1 MKNLAVRQ
9 ARNIFFRLKTKKRKK
24 KKNREKLNREA
35 KRLMIERL
43 SNYIHYWEER
53 HHREGK

>member
-9 ARNIFFRLKTKKRKK
+9 ARNIFFASKQKKRK

-43 SNYIHYWEER
+43 KLHSLKER
-53 HHREGK
+53 HHRDGK